1 MMKTFK
7 LQKVSEIYEEIVL
20 NAESLEQAKDIAL
33 DSDDWESDGPYLV
46 KEQYKV
52 IESSGYIELDYNEL
66 DEEDWN
72 VTYDSNSDD

>member
-1 MMKTFK
+1 MKTFK
-7 LQKVSEIYEEIVL
+7 LQKVSEIYEDIVL
-20 NAESLEQAKDIAL
+20 NAESLEQAKEMAL

-52 IESSGYIELDYNEL
+52 IESSGDIELDYNEL

>member
-1 MMKTFK
+1 MKTFK

-20 NAESLEQAKDIAL
+20 NAESLEQAKEIAL

-52 IESSGYIELDYNEL
+52 IESSGDIELGYNEL

>member
-1 MMKTFK
+1 MKTFK

-20 NAESLEQAKDIAL
+20 NAESLEQAKEIAL

-52 IESSGYIELDYNEL
+52 IESRGDIELDYNEL

>member
-1 MMKTFK
+1 MKTFK

-52 IESSGYIELDYNEL
+52 IESSGDIELDYNEL

>member
-1 MMKTFK
+1 MKTFK

-20 NAESLEQAKDIAL
+20 NAESLEKAKEIAL

-52 IESSGYIELDYNEL
+52 IESSGDIELDYNEL

>member
-52 IESSGYIELDYNEL
+52 IESSGDIELDYNEL

>member
-1 MMKTFK
+1 MKTFK

-20 NAESLEQAKDIAL
+20 NAESLEQAKEIAL
-33 DSDDWESDGPYLV
+33 DSDEWESDGPYLV

-52 IESSGYIELDYNEL
+52 IESSDDIELDYNEL

>member
-1 MMKTFK
+1 MKTFK

-20 NAESLEQAKDIAL
+20 NAESLEQAKEMAL
-33 DSDDWESDGPYLV
+33 DSDDWESDGPYLI

-52 IESSGYIELDYNEL
+52 IESSGDIELDYNEL

-72 VTYDSNSDD
+72 VTYDSNSDV

>member
-1 MMKTFK
+1 MKTFK

-20 NAESLEQAKDIAL
+20 NAESLEQAKEIAL

-52 IESSGYIELDYNEL
+52 IESSGDIELDYNEL

>member
-1 MMKTFK
+1 MKTFK

-20 NAESLEQAKDIAL
+20 NAESLEQAKEMAL
-33 DSDDWESDGPYLV
+33 DSDDWESDGPYIV

-52 IESSGYIELDYNEL
+52 IESSGDIELDYSEL

>member
-1 MMKTFK
+1 MKTFK

-20 NAESLEQAKDIAL
+20 NAESLEQAKEIAL

-52 IESSGYIELDYNEL
+52 IESTGDIELDYNEL

-72 VTYDSNSDD
+72 VTYDSNLDD

>member
-1 MMKTFK
+1 MKTFK

-20 NAESLEQAKDIAL
+20 NAESLEQAKEIAL
-33 DSDDWESDGPYLV
+33 DSDDWESDGPYLI

-52 IESSGYIELDYNEL
+52 IESSGDIELDYNEL

-72 VTYDSNSDD
+72 VTYDNNSDD

>member
-1 MMKTFK
+1 MKTFK

-20 NAESLEQAKDIAL
+20 NAESLEEAKEIAL
-33 DSDDWESDGPYLV
+33 DSDEWESDGPYLV

-52 IESSGYIELDYNEL
+52 IESSGDIELDYNEL

>member
-1 MMKTFK
+1 MKTFK

-20 NAESLEQAKDIAL
+20 NAESLEQAKEMAL

-52 IESSGYIELDYNEL
+52 IESSGDIELDYNEL

>member
-1 MMKTFK
+1 MKTFK

-20 NAESLEQAKDIAL
+20 NAESLEQAKEIAL
-33 DSDDWESDGPYLV
+33 DSDDWESDGPYLI

-52 IESSGYIELDYNEL
+52 IESSGDIEFDYNEL

>member
-1 MMKTFK
+1 MKTFK

-20 NAESLEQAKDIAL
+20 NAESLEKAKEMAL
-33 DSDDWESDGPYLV
+33 DSDDWESDGPYLI

-52 IESSGYIELDYNEL
+52 IESSGDIELDYNEL

>member
-1 MMKTFK
+1 MKTFK

-20 NAESLEQAKDIAL
+20 NAESLEQAKEIAL

-52 IESSGYIELDYNEL
+52 IESSGDIELDYNEL

-72 VTYDSNSDD
+72 VTYDSNLDD

>member
-1 MMKTFK
+1 MKTFK
-7 LQKVSEIYEEIVL
+7 LQKVSEIYEEIVI
-20 NAESLEQAKDIAL
+20 NAESLEQAKEIAL
-33 DSDDWESDGPYLV
+33 DSDEWESDGPYLV

-52 IESSGYIELDYNEL
+52 IESSGDIELDYNEL

>member
-1 MMKTFK
+1 MKTFK

-20 NAESLEQAKDIAL
+20 NAESLEKAKEIAL

-52 IESSGYIELDYNEL
+52 IESSGDIELDYNEL

-72 VTYDSNSDD
+72 VTYDSN

>member
-1 MMKTFK
+1 MKTFK

-20 NAESLEQAKDIAL
+20 NAESLEQAKEIAL
-33 DSDDWESDGPYLV
+33 DSDEWESDGPYLV

-52 IESSGYIELDYNEL
+52 IESSGDIELDYNEL

>member
-1 MMKTFK
+1 MKTFK

-20 NAESLEQAKDIAL
+20 NAESLEQAKKMAL
-33 DSDDWESDGPYLV
+33 DSDDWESDGPYLI

-52 IESSGYIELDYNEL
+52 IESSGDIELDYNEL

>member
-1 MMKTFK
+1 MKTFK

-20 NAESLEQAKDIAL
+20 NAESLEEAKEISL

-52 IESSGYIELDYNEL
+52 IESSGDIELDYNEL

>member
-20 NAESLEQAKDIAL
+20 NAESLEQAKEIAL

-52 IESSGYIELDYNEL
+52 IESSGDIELDYNEL

>member
-1 MMKTFK
+1 MKTFK

-20 NAESLEQAKDIAL
+20 NAESLEQAKEIAL

-52 IESSGYIELDYNEL
+52 IESNSDIELDYNEL

>member
-1 MMKTFK
+1 MKTFK

-20 NAESLEQAKDIAL
+20 NAESLEQAKEMAL

-52 IESSGYIELDYNEL
+52 IESSGDIEFDYNEL

-72 VTYDSNSDD
+72 VTYDSNLDD

>member
-1 MMKTFK
+1 MKTFK

-20 NAESLEQAKDIAL
+20 NAESLEQAKEMAL
-33 DSDDWESDGPYLV
+33 DSDDWESDGPYLI

-52 IESSGYIELDYNEL
+52 IESSGDIELDYNEL

>member
-1 MMKTFK
+1 MKTFK

-20 NAESLEQAKDIAL
+20 NAESLEKAKEIAL
-33 DSDDWESDGPYLV
+33 DSDDWESDGPYLI

-52 IESSGYIELDYNEL
+52 IESSGDIELDYNEL

>member
-1 MMKTFK
+1 MKTFK
-7 LQKVSEIYEEIVL
+7 LQKVSEIYEDIVL
-20 NAESLEQAKDIAL
+20 NAESLEKAKEMAL

-52 IESSGYIELDYNEL
+52 IESSGDIELDYNEL

>member
-1 MMKTFK
+1 MKTFK

-20 NAESLEQAKDIAL
+20 NAESLEQAKEMAL
-33 DSDDWESDGPYLV
+33 DSDDWESDGPYLI

-52 IESSGYIELDYNEL
+52 IESSGDIEFDYNEL

>member
-1 MMKTFK
+1 MKTFK

-20 NAESLEQAKDIAL
+20 NAESLEQAKEIAL
-33 DSDDWESDGPYLV
+33 DSDDWESDGPYLI

-52 IESSGYIELDYNEL
+52 IESSGDIELDYNEL